1 MNFVVYK
8 SSAGSG
14 KTYTLVKEYL
24 KIILKNPEQKKYR
37 NVLAITFTN
46 KAADEMRQR
55 VLGYLKMLSTKE
67 NTHSNAYKSLL
78 CDLKNETNLS
88 EKEISENSEKILK
101 SILHDYYNFSIGTID
116 SFVYKIIRT
125 FTHDL
130 NIPVNSEIELDTE
143 DLISQ
148 SIDLLLSYV
157 NTDNNEKLTK
167 VLTDFVSEKIK
178 QGKSWNVEKNLKDF
192 TKYILEEDQNTQYL
206 ITKLKQLSISDFLKI
221 KEQVNK
227 EIKNIETEMH
237 TYAEKSCDL
246 IKNNNLSA
254 DDFYMKGRGIGKYFE
269 NIKNKYFD
277 KIKPNSYVQNA
288 INDDKWYAGN
298 SIQSKRIDDIK
309 NELENYYEEIIKY
322 LDEYTLFKL
331 INKNIYLIAL
341 LNEIEKAFNEIKSQ
355 NNKVLISEFNKKISD
370 VILKSPVPFIYE
382 RVGEKYEHF
391 LIDEFQDT
399 SLIQWQNFL
408 PLIDNSLAN
417 NNFNMLVGDAKQAIY
432 RWRGGDVDQFINL
445 PKVPNNNNKQIV
457 NPIFVGIENALRR
470 NYAEINLEYNY
481 RSKKEIID
489 FNNAFFN
496 EAANC
501 LSDEYKNIYQN
512 INQQIPDK
520 DNTGGLVKVKFLDC
534 PSAEE
539 LNNANYEETEKIIKE
554 LCSKENFQLKDIAV
568 LCRKNKQATGIAKY
582 LIEHNIKVISSESLI
597 LGNSYTIN
605 FIYGVIKFLNNN
617 SDNIAKA
624 QIINFLINSK
634 KIKSQ
639 SLNQVLQQIKE
650 DKDYPVETFID
661 YLKKQGFALNISQ
674 LVKLSVYE
682 LCEEIIHIFK
692 LDISSGI
699 QFFLDA
705 VYSFSLKNN
714 TNIIDFI
721 QWWEDKKDKTSVIAP
736 EEIDAVRIMTIHKS
750 KGLEFPVVIYPF
762 AIQKFE
768 TGRNKYTWVDF
779 NNTKLEELK
788 VLLLPVNKGL
798 LDTEFSDIYEK
809 EKDKSYLDL
818 INLLYVVMTRAS
830 ERLYI
835 LTQNTKKINQPLKS
849 VPEIFAKYLENDY
862 NPEKLEY
869 EYGNADIHKP
879 LSTKQEENICNLNKF
894 IFSSWKEKIPL
905 KISDTQNER
914 WGNIVH
920 TAFSKINNAGDIDN
934 VLEDMYLKD
943 IINALE
949 KNELNNEIL
958 TLLSNPEIKPFFAKN
973 LIIRNEAEIL
983 SSKGKTFRPDRII
996 MSANKTI
1003 IIDYKTG
1010 KPAQE
1015 HKEQINEYAKIL
1027 SEMEYHN
1034 IEKYLIYI
1042 RENKV
1047 VKV

>member
-24 KIILKNPEQKKYR
+24 KIIIKNPEQKKYR

-67 NTHSNAYKSLL
+67 DTHSNAYKSLL
-78 CDLKNETNLS
+78 CDLKKETKLS
-88 EKEISENSEKILK
+88 EEEISENSGKVLK

-143 DLISQ
+143 DLILQ

-157 NTDNNEKLTK
+157 NTDNNENLTK

-178 QGKSWNVEKNLKDF
+178 QGKSWNIEKNLKDF
-192 TKYILEEDQNTQYL
+192 TKYILEEDQHAQYL
-206 ITKLKQLSISDFLKI
+206 ITKLKQFSINDFLKI
-221 KEQVNK
+221 KEQVNY
-227 EIKNIETEMH
+227 EIKNIETKM
-237 TYAEKSCDL
+237 YAHAKKACDL

-254 DDFYMKGRGIGKYFE
+254 NDFYMKTRGIAKYFE
-269 NIKNKYFD
+269 NIKNKNFD
-277 KIKPNSYVQNA
+277 KIKPNSNVKNT
-288 INDDKWYAGN
+288 IDNDKWYANDTG
-298 SIQSKRIDDIK
+298 QSKQIDNIK
-309 NELENYYEEIIKY
+309 DDLKNYYEEITKH

-355 NNKVLISEFNKKISD
+355 NNKMLISEFNKKISN

-408 PLIDNSLAN
+408 PLIENSLAN

-432 RWRGGDVDQFINL
+432 RWRGGDVDQFIKL
-445 PKVPNNNNKQIV
+445 PQVPNNDNKQI
-457 NPIFVGIENALRR
+457 ENSLIR
-470 NYAEINLEYNY
+470 NYEEKNLEYNY

-489 FNNAFFN
+489 FNNNFFN

-501 LSDEYKNIYQN
+501 LPEEYKNIYQN

-520 DNTGGLVKVKFLDC
+520 NNTGGLVKIKFLDC
-534 PSAEE
+534 KSAEE
-539 LNNANYEETEKIIKE
+539 LNNANYKETEDIITK
-554 LCSKENFQLKDIAV
+554 LLKENFQLKDIAV
-568 LCRKNKQATGIAKY
+568 LCRKNIEATGIAKY
-582 LIEHNIKVISSESLI
+582 LIEHGIKVISSESLI
-597 LGNSYTIN
+597 LGKSQTIN
-605 FIYGVIKFLNNN
+605 FIYGVIKFLNDND
-617 SDNIAKA
+617 DNIAKI

-634 KIKSQ
+634 KIKSE
-639 SLNQVLQQIKE
+639 SLNQIILKIKK
-650 DKDYPVETFID
+650 DNDYPVEIFID
-661 YLKKQGFALNISQ
+661 YMKKQGFDINISQ
-674 LVKLSVYE
+674 LVKLSIYE
-682 LCEEIIHIFK
+682 LCEEIVHIFK
-692 LDISSGI
+692 LDVSSGI

-714 TNIIDFI
+714 TNITDFI
-721 QWWEDKKDKTSVIAP
+721 QWWEEKKDKTSIIAP
-736 EEIDAVRIMTIHKS
+736 EKINAVRIMTIHKS
-750 KGLEFPVVIYPF
+750 KGLEFPVVIYAF

-768 TGRNKYTWVDF
+768 TGRNKYTWIDF
-779 NNTKLEELK
+779 NNIKLAKLK
-788 VLLLPVNKGL
+788 ALLIPVNKGL
-798 LDTEFSDIYEK
+798 LHTEFSDIYEK
-809 EKDKSYLDL
+809 EEDKSHLDL

-835 LTQNTKKINQPLKS
+835 LTQKTKKINQPLKS
-849 VPEIFAKYLENDY
+849 VPEIFAKYTDNDSDS
-862 NPEKLEY
+862 EKSEY
-869 EYGNADIHKP
+869 EYGNAAIHKP
-879 LSTKQEENICNLNKF
+879 LSLKQEENICNLNKF
-894 IFSSWKEKIPL
+894 VFSNRREKIPL
-905 KISDTQNER
+905 KISDTPNER

-920 TAFSKINNAGDIDN
+920 TALSKINSAGDIN
-934 VLEDMYLKD
+934 NALEDMYLKD
-943 IINALE
+943 IINDIE
-949 KNELNNEIL
+949 KNNLNNEIL
-958 TLLSNPEIKPFFAKN
+958 TLLSNPEIKPFFTED
-973 LIIRNEAEIL
+973 LIVRNESEIL
-983 SSKGKTFRPDRII
+983 SSKGKAFRPDRII
-996 MSANKTI
+996 ISAHKTAV
-1003 IIDYKTG
+1003 IDYKTG
-1010 KPAQE
+1010 RPAQE
-1015 HKEQINEYAKIL
+1015 HKEQINEYAEIL
-1027 SEMEYHN
+1027 SEMGYQN

-1047 VKV
+1047 VKI